1 MNSIYLKKSSVFIF
15 LCKFFIPNCQRF
27 QRVLIYANWL
37 IYKLI
42 KRMHR
47 QIWDNCLRV
56 IRDNVEVRTF
66 KALFEPIKP
75 IGVKQNVLTIE
86 VPSSFF
92 YEFLEEHYI
101 DLLKKTIR
109 KELGPD
115 AKLEYSIPVGSN
127 YENRNTVIPG
137 SSSSRNIVNQ
147 PVSSLKEPIPN
158 PFVVPG
164 LKKLQINPQ
173 LNFEYSFSNFIEGE
187 CNRLARSAGLA
198 VAEKPGGTAFNPLFL
213 YGESG
218 LGKTHLA
225 QAIGIKVKEQMPDK
239 TVLYVNA
246 TKFTT
251 QFTDAIRK
259 NDTNNFL
266 HFYQCIDL
274 LIIDDVQEF
283 VKKEGTQRTFFEI
296 FNHLHQRGKQL
307 ILTSDKAPV
316 DLQGLIDKRLLSRF
330 KWGLSTELQ
339 IPGYQTRLSILKHRA
354 YRDGIEL
361 PDEVLEYVAKN
372 IVNNVRELE
381 GVLIGLLAQAT
392 LNKKAIT
399 LDLARA
405 TIDKLI
411 KHTRQEVSIDY
422 ILQVIADY
430 YHIEEDSILS
440 NTRKREIVQARQIAM
455 YFSKQLTKTSLKS
468 IGAQLGNKD
477 HATVLHA
484 CRTVNNL
491 METDRYFKAQIKELE
506 TKFGA

>member
-1 MNSIYLKKSSVFIF
+1 MY
-15 LCKFFIPNCQRF
+15 Q
-27 QRVLIYANWL
+27 
-37 IYKLI
+37 
-42 KRMHR
+42 
-47 QIWDNCLRV
+47 QIWNNCLQV
-56 IRDNVEVRTF
+56 IRDNVESRTF

-75 IGVKQNVLTIE
+75 INVKQNVLTIE
-86 VPSSFF
+86 VPTQFF

-115 AKLEYSIPVGSN
+115 AKLEYSIPVGRN
-127 YENRNTVIPG
+127 NNDHHRNTVIPG
-137 SSSSRNIVNQ
+137 SNGPRTYVNPPMQ
-147 PVSSLKEPIPN
+147 VPLETSIRN

-173 LNFEYSFSNFIEGE
+173 LNAEYSFVNFIEGD
-187 CNRLARSAGLA
+187 CNRLARSAGMA

-213 YGESG
+213 YGDSG

-225 QAIGIKVKEQMPDK
+225 QAIGIMVKERMPEK

-246 TKFTT
+246 TKFKT

-283 VKKEGTQRTFFEI
+283 DHKEATQRTFFDI

-307 ILTSDKAPV
+307 ILTSDRPPV
-316 DLQGLIDKRLLSRF
+316 GLQGLINERLLSRF

-339 IPGYQTRLSILKHRA
+339 VPGYQTRLAILKQRA

-361 PDEVLEYVAKN
+361 PDDVLEYVAKN

-381 GVLIGLLAQAT
+381 GVLVGLLAQAT
-392 LNKKAIT
+392 LNRKAIT
-399 LDLARA
+399 LELARS

-411 KHTRQEVSIDY
+411 RHTRQEISIDY
-422 ILQVIADY
+422 ILQTVSDY
-430 YHIEEDSILS
+430 FHIEGDNILS

-468 IGAQLGNKD
+468 IGTQLGNRD

-491 METDRYFKAQIKELE
+491 IETDRRFKSQIEELE
-506 TKFGA
+506 GRLTF

>member
-1 MNSIYLKKSSVFIF
+1 
-15 LCKFFIPNCQRF
+15 
-27 QRVLIYANWL
+27 
-37 IYKLI
+37 
-42 KRMHR
+42 MHQ
-47 QIWDNCLRV
+47 QIWNNCLRV
-56 IRDNVEVRTF
+56 FKDNLESSTYKTF
-66 KALFEPIKP
+66 FEPIRP
-75 IGVKQNVLTIE
+75 IGIKQNILTIQ

-101 DLLKKTIR
+101 DLLKKTLR

-115 AKLEYSIPVGSN
+115 AKLEYSIPVGNLSN
-127 YENRNTVIPG
+127 SNNNTNRDTVFPSGNGHQNLI
-137 SSSSRNIVNQ
+137 NK
-147 PVSSLKEPIPN
+147 PVQMPVDVSIRN
-158 PFVVPG
+158 PFIIPG
-164 LKKLQINPQ
+164 LKKLQIDPQ
-173 LNFEYSFSNFIEGE
+173 LNSEYSFSNFVEGE

-198 VAEKPGGTAFNPLFL
+198 VAQKPGGTAFNPLFL

-225 QAIGIKVKEQMPDK
+225 QAIGIMVKEQMPDK

-246 TKFTT
+246 NKFKT
-251 QFTDAIRK
+251 QFTDAKLK
-259 NDTNNFL
+259 NEINNFL

-283 VKKEGTQRTFFEI
+283 IGKEATQKMFFEI

-316 DLQGLIDKRLLSRF
+316 ELQGLIDKRLLSRF

-339 IPGYQTRLSILKHRA
+339 VPGYQTRLAILKQRA

-361 PDEVLEYVAKN
+361 PEDILEYVAQN

-392 LNKKAIT
+392 LNRKSIT
-399 LDLARA
+399 LELARA
-405 TIDKLI
+405 TIEKLI
-411 KHTRQEVSIDY
+411 KHTRQELSIDH
-422 ILQVIADY
+422 ILHVVSDY
-430 YHIEEDSILS
+430 FHLKEDSLLS
-440 NTRKREIVQARQIAM
+440 NTRKREIVQARQVAM

-468 IGAQLGNKD
+468 IGAQIGNKD

-484 CRTVNNL
+484 CRTINNL
-491 METDRYFKAQIKELE
+491 METDRRFKMQIEELE
-506 TKFGA
+506 GKLKA